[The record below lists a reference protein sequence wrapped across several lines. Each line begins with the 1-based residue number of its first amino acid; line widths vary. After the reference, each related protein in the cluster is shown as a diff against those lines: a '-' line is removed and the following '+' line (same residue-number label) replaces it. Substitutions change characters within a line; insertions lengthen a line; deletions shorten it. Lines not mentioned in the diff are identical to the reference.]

1 MHSGLS
7 LNSSSDSKGGRRL
20 VGTTPIAANT
30 VLLGIPT
37 KLMLTEDKSTA
48 KSVTDEQVND
58 LLEDE
63 EIRLALAVV
72 LKMKKGKQSAYSPY
86 TSMLPAPKDFHAF
99 HPAFAGQSIRADFEE
114 LPVLG
119 LLEHSR
125 TIATRETRNTFQIWK
140 NMKKSKVAKISWNDM
155 EAALHLVR
163 TRGLRIP
170 GKGLALVPL
179 YDLMNTAE
187 DPEVNVAWSIDEG
200 VLKVRAKKDLPLN
213 TELLSSYC
221 SECDNEVMLHTWGI
235 YLVRNPVLPCAAK
248 PVKCFADWDKAKR
261 PGATANSLR
270 EAAEVAL
277 DLNRAKDALAA
288 GWNSPPCKEAIA
300 SSSQGQLRC
309 SLARLAWEACAAAWG
324 FGTRAMSAA
333 TATCTG
339 HSLEH
344 HASAHLEIGNSLAQ
358 DGDQH
363 SATDHWEAVLKLQP
377 LNFTAN
383 IMLGIARQSEKQ
395 FAAAKRHYY
404 NILRTNPRDSEVHVL
419 LGKVMVQEG
428 DLKSGGQEFR
438 AALQADPDNTEA
450 QTLLVSLLK
459 STRMSAA

>member
-1 MHSGLS
+1 VHSGLS

-155 EAALHLVR
+155 GAALHLVR

-179 YDLMNTAE
+179 FDFMNTAE

-213 TELLSSYC
+213 AELLSSYC

-248 PVKCFADWDKAKR
+248 PVKCFANWDKAKR

-333 TATCTG
+333 TAT
-339 HSLEH
+339 SLVNRWNIMPRRI
-344 HASAHLEIGNSLAQ
+344 LK
-358 DGDQH
+358 
-363 SATDHWEAVLKLQP
+363 SATRWPKMETSTTRLIIGKLFS
-377 LNFTAN
+377 NFSHSTLLQTSCSGLPERAKN
-383 IMLGIARQSEKQ
+383 NSEPPKGIITISCALIPGTVKFIFCSARSWSK
-395 FAAAKRHYY
+395 KRHK
-404 NILRTNPRDSEVHVL
+404 NFERRFKLILTIR
-419 LGKVMVQEG
+419 K
-428 DLKSGGQEFR
+428 LKR
-438 AALQADPDNTEA
+438 C
-450 QTLLVSLLK
+450 
-459 STRMSAA
+459 